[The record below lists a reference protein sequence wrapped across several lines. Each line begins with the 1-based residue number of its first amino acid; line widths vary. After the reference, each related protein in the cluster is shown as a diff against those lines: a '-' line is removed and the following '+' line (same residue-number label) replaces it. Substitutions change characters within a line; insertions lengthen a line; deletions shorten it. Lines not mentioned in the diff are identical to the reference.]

1 MPRRRPSFW
10 AQQVAPKGLPG
21 GGDRR
26 RRDPLLPRLLR
37 PELRAASDAGVFGV
51 SRASESGA
59 ERWQAPQCESLHSD
73 PGLGFRRSRSR
84 LPVLPTVAQRPA
96 RSRTGLRSL
105 LLPPL
110 LLAGEPPESAPACP
124 ELGQRKDPRRG
135 SAKETSDSLG
145 SLLGEVL
152 PGRFR
157 QFLRQFRADSA
168 ERLLPPTPSAS
179 QHQRHSASEFNGSPP
194 RCSSSHFLP
203 ELGGQSSYLKNSLKK
218 ILLHQIP
225 ALGPLSRDY
234 PQFTTVKANQPQAT
248 QAPKLKAVLT
258 HNSSGEGSGHRRRCC
273 PFRVRFAD
281 ETLRDTALRY
291 WERSC
296 AARQG
301 IFENRTANP
310 RSTASDRVFGSVGR
324 WLESLPKA
332 LYPRAKEEA
341 AASPFS
347 WDFPGLSTLEPNGH
361 LPEDT
366 SMSSSL
372 PFIPR
377 ATAQRQRGDLKAF
390 LEQVGKSSCSWS
402 QKLESFLPSLVLH
415 TILKRGR
422 PKGYQLLLPS
432 ASHRT
437 QR

>member
-1 MPRRRPSFW
+1 MTRRRPSFW
-10 AQQVAPKGLPG
+10 AQQVAPEGLPG

-26 RRDPLLPRLLR
+26 RRNPRLPRLLP
-37 PELRAASDAGVFGV
+37 PELRAASGTGAFGGL
-51 SRASESGA
+51 RASESGA
-59 ERWQAPQCESLHSD
+59 EWWQDPACESLYSD
-73 PGLGFRRSRSR
+73 PGLGFRSSRSR

-124 ELGQRKDPRRG
+124 ELGEREDPRRG

-145 SLLGEVL
+145 SLLEVL

-157 QFLRQFRADSA
+157 QFLRQFRVESA

-179 QHQRHSASEFNGSPP
+179 QHQRHPTSEINGSPP

-203 ELGGQSSYLKNSLKK
+203 VLGGQSSYLKNSLKK
-218 ILLHQIP
+218 ILLHQTP
-225 ALGPLSRDY
+225 VLGPLSRDY
-234 PQFTTVKANQPQAT
+234 QQFTTVKANQPQAT
-248 QAPKLKAVLT
+248 HVPKLKAALA

-281 ETLRDTALRY
+281 ETLQDTVLRY

-301 IFENRTANP
+301 IFENRTAKAG
-310 RSTASDRVFGSVGR
+310 STASDRVFRSVGR

-332 LYPRAKEEA
+332 LYSRAKEET

-347 WDFPGLSTLEPNGH
+347 WDFPGLSTLEPKGH
-361 LPEDT
+361 LSEDT
-366 SMSSSL
+366 SMNSSL

-377 ATAQRQRGDLKAF
+377 ATTQRQRGDLKTF
-390 LEQVGKSSCSWS
+390 LEQVGKLPCSWS
-402 QKLESFLPSLVLH
+402 QKLESFLPSMVLH
-415 TILKRGR
+415 TVLKRGC

-432 ASHRT
+432 ASRHT